1 MRRLLWITA
10 AFFGMISVSCI
21 SNDWT
26 DNSVKTDVIEQPISG
41 KFLKNVLIEDYT
53 GTWCQF
59 CPRVL
64 YGIKQVE
71 QEQLRAYPVSI
82 HRSVAT
88 SSDPFNFPA
97 AGLEQLL
104 GITGYPTAMLDR
116 RILWDNEIT
125 TTEVKKLIKLNA
137 NLGLALNSSVNSSTI
152 NVNVNIKFLENYSNL
167 RLVVYIL
174 EDGLIYNQVNATS
187 FFGGQN
193 PIINMEHNHVLRT
206 CLTDFVFGDA
216 LVGTNEGETIT
227 KNFTVPIPSNISNV
241 ANINFVA
248 FVLDASGKALNVR
261 SVAPNISQTFQVNP

>member
-1 MRRLLWITA
+1 MRKLKILI
-10 AFFGMISVSCI
+10 ISFLGTINISCI
-21 SNDWT
+21 SNDWI
-26 DNSVKTDVIEQPISG
+26 DNTVNSESIEQPISG

-64 YGIKQVE
+64 YGIKQVQ

-97 AGLEQLL
+97 TALEQLL

-116 RILWDNEIT
+116 TILWDNEIT
-125 TTEVKKLIKLNA
+125 TTEVKKQIKLNA
-137 NLGLALNSSVNSSTI
+137 NLGLALSSSVNSGII
-152 NVNVNIKFLENYSNL
+152 NINVNIKFLQNYSNL

-206 CLTDFVFGDA
+206 CLTDFVSGDA
-216 LVGTNEGETIT
+216 LFGTNEGETIT
-227 KNFTVPIPSNISNV
+227 KNFTVPVPSNISNV

-248 FVLDASGKALNVR
+248 FVVDASGRALNVR
-261 SVAPNISQTFQVNP
+261 SIAPNTSQTFQINP